1 MFYNKA
7 DRIFAVSNAI
17 KDDLVKNFRLDE
29 NKIRVIY
36 NPYDIERIKKLS
48 QEQIEEEYKEI
59 FQKPTIITAGR
70 LSKQKGQWHLIRAL
84 KKVKEKIPE
93 AKLVILGNGELENY
107 LKELA
112 AGLGLEKDVYLLGF
126 QKNPFKYIARST
138 LYVFPS
144 LYEGFPNA
152 LCEAMA
158 CGIPVISADCKSG
171 PREILAPGSDIN
183 METKNIEYEKYG
195 VLIPVCNGKM
205 YKYDDELSKEE
216 ELLSKSIVTCIMNP
230 DILDDYS
237 KKTLI
242 RVKNFSK
249 ESIIDIWEDLI

>member
-1 MFYNKA
+1 
-7 DRIFAVSNAI
+7 
-17 KDDLVKNFRLDE
+17 
-29 NKIRVIY
+29 
-36 NPYDIERIKKLS
+36 
-48 QEQIEEEYKEI
+48 
-59 FQKPTIITAGR
+59 
-70 LSKQKGQWHLIRAL
+70 
-84 KKVKEKIPE
+84 
-93 AKLVILGNGELENY
+93 
-107 LKELA
+107 
-112 AGLGLEKDVYLLGF
+112 
-126 QKNPFKYIARST
+126 
-138 LYVFPS
+138 
-144 LYEGFPNA
+144 
-152 LCEAMA
+152 MA